1 MNWSDERYVKLYSR
15 NTATWVTWPW
25 QARAALPLF
34 LRVADGAGL
43 LDCGRREPLR
53 ALAALVMLPVE
64 VVEVAVAAMVEDGTL
79 EVVER
84 GWLLPH
90 YLEAQEATKT
100 PALKKRDQRDR
111 DRAKAR
117 EITMAPVT
125 ECHRVSPSVPLQ
137 PSPAQPTTSPA
148 QEEVVAP
155 LRVASPSVGELVE
168 AWNGL
173 PHPPFPAC
181 HAVAG
186 KRLRAAQA
194 RLREVPDID
203 RWRRAVA
210 RLPTSPFLRGENDRG
225 WVATLDWLLRPDT
238 LTKLEE
244 GAYDAR
250 SPRGPTLVTP
260 GEGAIQ
266 ATIGEML

>member
-64 VVEVAVAAMVEDGTL
+64 VVEVAVAAMVDDGTL

-117 EITMAPVT
+117 EISMVPVT
-125 ECHRVSPSVPLQ
+125 NSHQASPVVTKCPPPAQ
-137 PSPAQPTTSPA
+137 PSPPPPPAQPIPAGRSATPPKTKPTTDPTWQPLVDALDELWERIKGTRYSWSPA
-148 QEEVVAP
+148 DFAALKALRRRAEDQEIAQRWVRG
-155 LRVASPSVGELVE
+155 LRGSYA
-168 AWNGL
+168 
-173 PHPPFPAC
+173 
-181 HAVAG
+181 
-186 KRLRAAQA
+186 
-194 RLREVPDID
+194 REVNS
-203 RWRRAVA
+203 VA
-210 RLPTSPFLRGENDRG
+210 QLASGSKWNALSTDAPAGFDPNQGIIRG
-225 WVATLDWLLRPDT
+225 
-238 LTKLEE
+238 
-244 GAYDAR
+244 DA
-250 SPRGPTLVTP
+250 
-260 GEGAIQ
+260 
-266 ATIGEML
+266 